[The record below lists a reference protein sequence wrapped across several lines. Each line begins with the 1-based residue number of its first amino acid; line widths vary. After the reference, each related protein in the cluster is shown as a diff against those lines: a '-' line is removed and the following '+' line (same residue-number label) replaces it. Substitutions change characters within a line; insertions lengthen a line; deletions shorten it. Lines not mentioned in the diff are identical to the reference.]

1 VVVRERVTGEKLA
14 VELCDITLKTP
25 LIPASGTLAKEAL
38 GEVGGVYGAMLPKTT
53 TPEARVG
60 NSPPRVAETP
70 AGMVNSIGLQNPG
83 VERFLQELDAFD
95 LGLPVFVSVAGET
108 VEDFGTLCE
117 KVGKDERVA
126 AIELNLSCPNVEC
139 GGLTFCAT
147 PTSVEE
153 VVAACRTAVRG
164 KPIFAKLTFE
174 GVVENALAAEAA
186 GADALTV
193 MNTIPALTIDAR
205 RREVLVQGGLSGP
218 AIKPVAL
225 RAVHEVSR
233 AVGVPIL
240 GSGGVASGVDVAE
253 FMLAGATAVQVG
265 TVSFVRDPKEI
276 LHEFVSYLDEA
287 GLIAADLTGSL
298 QGIRG

>member
-1 VVVRERVTGEKLA
+1 MRERVTAETLA
-14 VELCDITLKTP
+14 VELCGITLETP
-25 LIPASGTLAKEAL
+25 LISASGTLAKEAL
-38 GEVGGVYGAMLPKTT
+38 DEVDGVYGAILPKTT

-60 NSPPRVAETP
+60 NPPPRVAETP

-83 VERFLQELDAFD
+83 VERFLQDLDAFD
-95 LGLPVFVSVAGET
+95 RGLPVFVSVAGET
-108 VEDFGTLCE
+108 VEEFCALCE
-117 KVGKDERVA
+117 RVGKDERVA

-147 PTSVEE
+147 PASVEE
-153 VVAACRTAVRG
+153 VVGACRTSVSG
-164 KPIFAKLTFE
+164 KPILAKLTFE

-193 MNTIPALTIDAR
+193 MNTIPALTIDPR

-225 RAVHEVSR
+225 RAVYEVSR
-233 AVGVPIL
+233 VVGVPVV
-240 GSGGVASGVDVAE
+240 GSGGIASGVDVAE
-253 FMLAGATAVQVG
+253 FMLAGATAVQLG
-265 TVSFVRDPKEI
+265 TASFVRDPKEV
-276 LHEFVSYLDEA
+276 LQEFVGFLEDTGLEAA
-287 GLIAADLTGSL
+287 GLTGGL